1 MSSISMQRAHHLPH
15 DAAIAAANR
24 IVSGL
29 VQKYGIRSEWR
40 GDVMHIDGS
49 GVKGTLEVTPDQVA
63 INLSLGMLAA
73 MFRSTIVDS
82 IEEKFAEV
90 FGKA

>member
-24 IVSGL
+24 IVGGL

-40 GDVMHIDGS
+40 GDVMHIDGN
-49 GVKGTLEVTPDQVA
+49 GVKGTLEVTPDNVA